1 MLILKEQLNWTV
13 QKNKH
18 LISFSELS
26 QYLIFDYLALIIAFY
41 FLLVVCSNELKY
53 NFLISV
59 ATIFDNFRSQK
70 MSLLQKLPNVS
81 ATFCQLALSAGCCQ
95 KVHSTVSPWKALNS
109 VFVSSCFYAVV
120 SSSSCTRKV
129 QNRDQ
134 INRIHDPRYTLNM
147 DLQNNWQHLPKWFF
161 VQNTLEW

>member
-18 LISFSELS
+18 LISSNEMS

-70 MSLLQKLPNVS
+70 KIQSKNLKN
-81 ATFCQLALSAGCCQ
+81 
-95 KVHSTVSPWKALNS
+95 KA
-109 VFVSSCFYAVV
+109 VEIFEPM
-120 SSSSCTRKV
+120 K
-129 QNRDQ
+129 
-134 INRIHDPRYTLNM
+134 
-147 DLQNNWQHLPKWFF
+147 
-161 VQNTLEW
+161 

>member
-70 MSLLQKLPNVS
+70 KIQSKNLKN
-81 ATFCQLALSAGCCQ
+81 
-95 KVHSTVSPWKALNS
+95 KA
-109 VFVSSCFYAVV
+109 VEIFEPM
-120 SSSSCTRKV
+120 K
-129 QNRDQ
+129 
-134 INRIHDPRYTLNM
+134 
-147 DLQNNWQHLPKWFF
+147 
-161 VQNTLEW
+161 